1 MFHVQR
7 PESRGVRVTH
17 LSENV
22 SRPRVEYSHI
32 PLLMFL
38 LPVPISKTNTLRGR
52 ILNPNFGSGTIL
64 LLEYTIQLLTSLLR
78 HSEAGLWVSGM
89 DGLLFSSNSMYL
101 LSTSHLSGK
110 RQDLSLLKAAKKG
123 ILSVRLIMF
132 AMAHLRHWL
141 FF

>member
-7 PESRGVRVTH
+7 PESRGVRVTR

-38 LPVPISKTNTLRGR
+38 LPVSKTNTLRGR
-52 ILNPNFGSGTIL
+52 ILNPNFGSGMIL

-101 LSTSHLSGK
+101 LSTYSVGK
-110 RQDLSLLKAAKKG
+110 DRTRVS
-123 ILSVRLIMF
+123 
-132 AMAHLRHWL
+132 
-141 FF
+141 